1 MEFKTMCERFTTT
14 QIIAKEGWRNIA
26 IVFVIF
32 LLSCWV
38 DFGSH
43 VMFIVLLLFITIYRN
58 PERIAAEDDPLAI
71 LAPIDGKIIAIER
84 IESNLLGDTKCLHVK
99 IRSLPFD
106 VSMIRSPASTNLTNV
121 KAIHGL
127 FLPPHKKEAEKLNER
142 LEINCSYKNL
152 SFVIRIVAG
161 VFAKKINL
169 AKNKGSLKAGE
180 RIAFV
185 TDGIVELFLPF
196 DSRIKL
202 SIGDYVKGAESVIG
216 YFAYK
221 D

>member
-1 MEFKTMCERFTTT
+1 MREQFTTT

-43 VMFIVLLLFITIYRN
+43 VMFIILLIFITVYRN
-58 PERIAAEDDPLAI
+58 PERIAEEDDPLAI

-84 IESNLLGDTKCLHVK
+84 VESNLLDDTKCLYIK

-106 VSMIRSPASTNLTNV
+106 VSMIRSPASANIVSV

-142 LEINCSYKNL
+142 LEINCSFQKS
-152 SFVIRIVAG
+152 SFIIRIVAG
-161 VFAKKINL
+161 VFARKIYF
-169 AKNKGSLKAGE
+169 AKNRGNIKAGE
-180 RIAFV
+180 RIAFI

-196 DSRIKL
+196 DSRLKL
-202 SIGDYVKGAESVIG
+202 SIGDYVKGAKSVIG

>member
-1 MEFKTMCERFTTT
+1 MDERFTTT

-26 IVFVIF
+26 IVFVVF
-32 LLSCWV
+32 LLLCWI

-43 VMFIVLLLFITIYRN
+43 IMFIIFLLLITIYRN
-58 PERIAAEDDPLAI
+58 PERVAAEDDPLAI

-84 IESNLLGDTKCLHVK
+84 VENDLLTDKKCLYVK

-106 VSMIRSPASTNLTNV
+106 VSMIRSIAFANLTNTKV
-121 KAIHGL
+121 THGL
-127 FLPPHKKEAEKLNER
+127 SLPPNKKNAKKLNEQ
-142 LEINCSYKNL
+142 LELSCSSKN
-152 SFVIRIVAG
+152 SPFVIRIIAG
-161 VFAKKINL
+161 VFTQKIYFAKS
-169 AKNKGSLKAGE
+169 KGALKAGE

-185 TDGIVELFLPF
+185 VDGAVELFLPF

-202 SIGDYVKGAESVIG
+202 SVGDYVKGGESVMG
-216 YFAYK
+216 YFSYK